1 MPTLSSDYILSAD
14 EMAGIHE
21 QAFAEERPWT
31 SEEFENLISQS
42 STRSLAIARC
52 FVLGRFILGELEIL
66 TFACAPLDRRQGHA
80 SALLLK
86 FLAMA
91 SKEGGHSAFL
101 EVASDNLAAITLY
114 NKFAFEQ
121 VGCRTDYYKRRDGT
135 RCDALALQKQLITS
149 Q

>member
-1 MPTLSSDYILSAD
+1 MPILSGDYILSAH

-21 QAFAEERPWT
+21 QAFADERPWT

-42 STRSLAIARC
+42 NTRSLSVAQC
-52 FVLGRFILGELEIL
+52 FVLGRFVLGELEIL

-86 FLAMA
+86 FLEMA

-101 EVASDNLAAITLY
+101 EVASDNLAAIALY

-135 RCDALALQKQLITS
+135 CCDALTLQKHLIS
-149 Q
+149 GQ

>member
-1 MPTLSSDYILSAD
+1 MEIISGDCILSAD
-14 EMAGIHE
+14 EMAIIHE
-21 QAFAEERPWT
+21 QAFTEERPWT

-66 TFACAPLDRRQGHA
+66 TFACAPLDRRQGYA

-86 FLAMA
+86 LLAMA
-91 SKEGGHSAFL
+91 SREGGHSAFL
-101 EVASDNLAAITLY
+101 EVAADNLAAIALY
-114 NKFAFEQ
+114 HKFAFEQ
-121 VGCRTDYYKRRDGT
+121 VGCRTNYYKRRDGT
-135 RCDALALQKQLITS
+135 RCDALTLRKQPITS

>member
-1 MPTLSSDYILSAD
+1 MAD
-14 EMAGIHE
+14 IHN
-21 QAFAEERPWT
+21 QAFTRERPWT
-31 SEEFENLISQS
+31 SEEFTLLLGQPN
-42 STRSLAIARC
+42 TRSFSLNRSFA
-52 FVLGRFILGELEIL
+52 VGRLILGELEIL
-66 TFACAPLDRRQGHA
+66 TLACAPSHQRQGHA

-86 FLAMA
+86 FLEMA

-101 EVASDNLAAITLY
+101 EVASDNLAAIALY

-135 RCDALALQKQLITS
+135 CCDALTLQKHLIIG